1 MHKKILEVR
10 RGFSLSELMVTVL
23 VTMILILGA
32 AFIVTDSQRMWG
44 RIYSRANSNV
54 VQEGF
59 IARKTF
65 ERLVRKASGEGF
77 LVDPAG
83 FWLEVYYYA
92 SDSSTTLDRY
102 ARLYESAGELVVEE
116 GILEPRETL
125 NVRTV
130 SRCVQRCVFKGDGR
144 SAQMLLTLSNGEQ
157 TIGVPVSAFMHSD

>member
-1 MHKKILEVR
+1 MHTKRLEVR
-10 RGFSLSELMVTVL
+10 RGFSLGELTVTVI

-32 AFIVTDSQRMWG
+32 AFMLTDSQRMWG
-44 RIYSRANSNV
+44 RIYGRANSDV

-65 ERLVRKASGEGF
+65 ERLVRKASRDGF

-102 ARLYESAGELVVEE
+102 ACLYESAGELVVED

-130 SRCVQRCVFKGDGR
+130 CRRVQRCVFKGDGR
-144 SAQMLLTLSNGEQ
+144 SAQMLLTLSNGER
-157 TIGVPVSAFMHSD
+157 TIEVPASAFMHSN